1 MKIKITME
9 NRFLKQYFLTCCM
22 LVLAALLSQS
32 CKKDNEELLPDG
44 VSTYVKDL
52 EGDILAS
59 MSETPGKELRSFY
72 PLLFSFSDGS
82 SHLIKN
88 QAERDT
94 YFKTN
99 KWDLAFTG
107 PYNSEI
113 FLNNA
118 NDQFNPGY
126 QGPVTNTAVVMLE
139 QAYDSVNNAPSD
151 ASFNS
156 SEVTKIGWASSAS
169 SAGWFF
175 YSLNNHICVPI
186 KNRTYVLR
194 LPNGKY
200 AKLEV
205 QNIYKGNPAVVTDLF
220 WPAPY
225 ISFRYYVQQDGSKNL
240 NTKS

>member
-1 MKIKITME
+1 MMME
-9 NRFLKQYFLTCCM
+9 YRFLKQYVFMGCVT
-22 LVLAALLSQS
+22 ALIVMMALG
-32 CKKDNEELLPDG
+32 CKKGNDEILPDG
-44 VSTYVKDL
+44 TSTYVKDL

-59 MSETPGKELRSFY
+59 MTETPGKEVRNFY
-72 PLLFSFSDGS
+72 PLIFSLTDGS
-82 SHLIKN
+82 AHLLKN
-88 QAERDT
+88 QAERDA

-107 PYNSEI
+107 PYNSEV
-113 FLNNA
+113 FLNNG

-126 QGPVTNTAVVMLE
+126 QGPVTNTAVVMID
-139 QAYDSVNNAPSD
+139 QAYDSVNNAPDD
-151 ASFNS
+151 ASFNN
-156 SEVTKIGWASSAS
+156 SEVTKIGWASSSS

-200 AKLEV
+200 AKLEM

-225 ISFRYYVQQDGSKNL
+225 ISFRYYVQQDGSRNL
-240 NTKS
+240 RTK